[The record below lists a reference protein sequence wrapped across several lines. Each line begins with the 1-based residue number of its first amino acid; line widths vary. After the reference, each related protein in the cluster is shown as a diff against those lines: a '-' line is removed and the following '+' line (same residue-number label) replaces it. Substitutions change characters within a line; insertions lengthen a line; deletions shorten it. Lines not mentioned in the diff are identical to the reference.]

1 MPLMVQPDLLVQILV
16 PEHEPTKPGLTAG
29 TQSSGPSARSTYP
42 HSCAQRKPWV
52 AHQCPPGRLWV
63 FHQTSREARQCRAA
77 SFLAR
82 SSNVYSTR
90 QRSYRAESSHEKLM
104 PYSSSLGRTVGL
116 VGRRL
121 QRLGLGFF
129 FFPLPPNPQSN
140 LPQRGTVSERH
151 LNPST
156 YLHRLFLTTSLYYLP
171 VLRAVSQAKK
181 TKLDKIAVWQAGTYK
196 HGVPLSVTRFVLAPQ
211 RAL

>member
-1 MPLMVQPDLLVQILV
+1 M
-16 PEHEPTKPGLTAG
+16 
-29 TQSSGPSARSTYP
+29 
-42 HSCAQRKPWV
+42 
-52 AHQCPPGRLWV
+52 
-63 FHQTSREARQCRAA
+63 
-77 SFLAR
+77 
-82 SSNVYSTR
+82 YSTR

-140 LPQRGTVSERH
+140 LPQQRTVSERH
-151 LNPST
+151 PNAST
-156 YLHRLFLTTSLYYLP
+156 YLRWLFLTTSLYYLP

-196 HGVPLSVTRFVLAPQ
+196 HGVPLSVTRFVLAPR
-211 RAL
+211 RALRPCSSSGKEPIGSTHLLPFQLTFKTQPPSPYFLSALKQCYLLKSNTQSQCFPCVHYLYHLTFKQ